1 MFHQFRS
8 DWFDIFHL
16 DIMVDITYLQLFLFH
31 EAVKVWTVPVHIAL
45 PNKIIM
51 KTKINKK
58 YQLLRLNNI
67 KKFKNVGRKNSFGLT
82 QLICKKNDK
91 YYSTQQSF

>member
-31 EAVKVWTVPVHIAL
+31 EAIKVWTVPVHIAL
-45 PNKIIM
+45 ANKIIM

-67 KKFKNVGRKNSFGLT
+67 KFEKCWEEK
-82 QLICKKNDK
+82 
-91 YYSTQQSF
+91 